1 MCRIGHGI
9 SYCDG
14 VSPRGRAYYDRIIGL
29 FGDHFAPLALSTLAQ
44 YEIQAKLERQICRK
58 QACIALEVLKAGVVD
73 NRLQE
78 CIAFLIVH
86 LPSNGKVVFDSRFK
100 KLSSSYLTVG

>member
-58 QACIALEVLKAGVVD
+58 QACIALEVLKKLLNEEIKVRERLNVVQS
-73 NRLQE
+73 RSLMEMLQNSITGLY
-78 CIAFLIVH
+78 CSKAK
-86 LPSNGKVVFDSRFK
+86 GW
-100 KLSSSYLTVG
+100 Y